1 MCARRVSSLVI
12 SLGLL
17 LVSCQQQTQLLP
29 QNPAFPERCGDG
41 FCEGPETLKNC
52 PEDCLSTETTERYSD
67 PSTEQQVEATSPD
80 ENRSLLYLGIMVHLE
95 GWDDDRDQ
103 ESFERHA
110 SLIRE
115 YADLFERYGAKLTLE
130 SKELTDGSIRWGDN
144 VLLEME
150 QRGHGIGV
158 HADIGGSLSY
168 DCDRFTPDLRAERV
182 QLESLGVRVRHVSGN
197 TSHCDWV
204 TATINAGY
212 KFTTGTVAYNVM
224 SMPEETRPEEYRHCP
239 TPSKCHE
246 IFPPDLD
253 DRLHP
258 WRAMDGSNWLTHDP
272 EGGLVILA
280 SDGGLNC
287 LQEELEGGVTSPC
300 VFNMDDVLYTKTRI
314 DEALALVSNSEVNF
328 IYFSWSLGK
337 ALDPEILE
345 SWLETIKPYV
355 DEGKVSWATLPEIY
369 DEYLVWEQSK

>member
-1 MCARRVSSLVI
+1 
-12 SLGLL
+12 LL
-17 LVSCQQQTQLLP
+17 TACQPQPQLLP
-29 QNPAFPERCGDG
+29 QNPAVPGRCGDG
-41 FCEGPETLKNC
+41 ICEGPEILQNC
-52 PEDCLSTETTERYSD
+52 PEDCPSIAATELIPDQSNER
-67 PSTEQQVEATSPD
+67 QVEVTGSNS
-80 ENRSLLYLGIMVHLE
+80 NRPLLYLGIMVHLE
-95 GWDDDRDQ
+95 GWDDNRDQ
-103 ESFERHA
+103 ESFERHV
-110 SLIRE
+110 SLVRE

-150 QRGHGIGV
+150 RRGHGIGV

-168 DCDRFTPDLRAERV
+168 DCDRFTPDLRAERL
-182 QLESLGVRVRHVSGN
+182 QLESLGVSVRHVSGN

-212 KFTTGTVAYNVM
+212 EFTTGTVAYNVM
-224 SMPEETRPEEYRHCP
+224 SMPEESRPEEYRHCP
-239 TPSKCHE
+239 TPSKCHQ
-246 IFPPDLD
+246 IYPPDLV

-287 LQEELEGGVTSPC
+287 IQEELEGGVTSPC
-300 VFNMDDVLYTKTRI
+300 EFNDGDIAYTVDRI
-314 DEALALVSNSEVNF
+314 EEALSLASPDQVNL

-337 ALDPEILE
+337 PLDPEIME
-345 SWLETIKPYV
+345 VWLEKIKPFV
-355 DEGKVSWATLPEIY
+355 DEGTVSWAALPEIY
-369 DEYLVWEQSK
+369 DAYLVWEQSN